1 MAPKFCFKYLDRKI
15 DELGSEI
22 LTECNLISKKDFVF
36 QYKVKFIHYNDG
48 IEETRFNSGKSRF
61 IDRNTGKE
69 WTVFPDDAKLSLV
82 DRFSKWLVDRR
93 EI

>member
-1 MAPKFCFKYLDRKI
+1 MMTEYTDKVQDQDLKI
-15 DELGSEI
+15 RAEEWG
-22 LTECNLISKKDFVF
+22 N
-36 QYKVKFIHYNDG
+36 KVKFIHYNDG

>member
-1 MAPKFCFKYLDRKI
+1 MTEYTDKVQNQDLKI
-15 DELGSEI
+15 RAEEWG
-22 LTECNLISKKDFVF
+22 N
-36 QYKVKFIHYNDG
+36 KVKFIHYNDG

>member
-1 MAPKFCFKYLDRKI
+1 M
-15 DELGSEI
+15 
-22 LTECNLISKKDFVF
+22 TEYTDQVQNQDLKNRAEKWG
-36 QYKVKFIHYNDG
+36 KEVKFIHYNNG
-48 IEETRFNSGKSRF
+48 IEETKFNSGKSRF

>member
-1 MAPKFCFKYLDRKI
+1 M
-15 DELGSEI
+15 
-22 LTECNLISKKDFVF
+22 TEYTDKVQDQDLKNRAEEWGN
-36 QYKVKFIHYNDG
+36 KVKFIHYNDG

>member
-1 MAPKFCFKYLDRKI
+1 MTEYTDKVQDQDLKI
-15 DELGSEI
+15 RAEEWG
-22 LTECNLISKKDFVF
+22 N
-36 QYKVKFIHYNDG
+36 KVKFIHYNDG

-82 DRFSKWLVDRR
+82 DRFSRWLVDRR
-93 EI
+93 SEI

>member
-1 MAPKFCFKYLDRKI
+1 MTEYTDKVQDQDLKI
-15 DELGSEI
+15 RAEEWG
-22 LTECNLISKKDFVF
+22 N
-36 QYKVKFIHYNDG
+36 KVKFIHYNDG

-82 DRFSKWLVDRR
+82 DRFSRWLVDRR

>member
-1 MAPKFCFKYLDRKI
+1 MM
-15 DELGSEI
+15 
-22 LTECNLISKKDFVF
+22 TEYTDQVLNQDLKNRAEKWGN
-36 QYKVKFIHYNDG
+36 KVKFIHYNNG
-48 IEETRFNSGKSRF
+48 IEETKFNSGKSRF

-82 DRFSKWLVDRR
+82 DRFSRWLVDRR

>member
-1 MAPKFCFKYLDRKI
+1 MTEYTDKVQNQDLKI
-15 DELGSEI
+15 RAEEWG
-22 LTECNLISKKDFVF
+22 N
-36 QYKVKFIHYNDG
+36 KVKFIHYNDG

-82 DRFSKWLVDRR
+82 DRFSRWLVDRR

>member
-1 MAPKFCFKYLDRKI
+1 MTEYTDKVQDQDLKI
-15 DELGSEI
+15 RAEEWG
-22 LTECNLISKKDFVF
+22 N
-36 QYKVKFIHYNDG
+36 KVKFIHYNDG

-93 EI
+93 AGVAE

>member
-1 MAPKFCFKYLDRKI
+1 MM
-15 DELGSEI
+15 
-22 LTECNLISKKDFVF
+22 TEYTDQVLNQDLKNRAEKWG
-36 QYKVKFIHYNDG
+36 KEVKFIHYNNG
-48 IEETRFNSGKSRF
+48 IEETKFNSGKSKF

>member
-1 MAPKFCFKYLDRKI
+1 M
-15 DELGSEI
+15 
-22 LTECNLISKKDFVF
+22 TEYTDQVQNQDLKNRAEKWG
-36 QYKVKFIHYNDG
+36 KEVKFIHYNDG
-48 IEETRFNSGKSRF
+48 IEETKFNSGKSRF

>member
-1 MAPKFCFKYLDRKI
+1 MTEYTDKVQDQDLKI
-15 DELGSEI
+15 RAEEWGNKE
-22 LTECNLISKKDFVF
+22 
-36 QYKVKFIHYNDG
+36 KFIHYNDG

>member
-1 MAPKFCFKYLDRKI
+1 M
-15 DELGSEI
+15 
-22 LTECNLISKKDFVF
+22 TEYTDQVQNQDLKNRAEKWG
-36 QYKVKFIHYNDG
+36 KEVKFIHYNNG
-48 IEETRFNSGKSRF
+48 IEETKFNSGKSKF

>member
-1 MAPKFCFKYLDRKI
+1 MTDYTDKVQNQDLKI
-15 DELGSEI
+15 RAEEWG
-22 LTECNLISKKDFVF
+22 N
-36 QYKVKFIHYNDG
+36 KVKFIHYNDG

>member
-1 MAPKFCFKYLDRKI
+1 MM
-15 DELGSEI
+15 
-22 LTECNLISKKDFVF
+22 TEYTDKVQDQDLKNRAEKWGKE
-36 QYKVKFIHYNDG
+36 VKFIHYNDG
-48 IEETRFNSGKSRF
+48 IEETKFNSGKSRF

>member
-1 MAPKFCFKYLDRKI
+1 MM
-15 DELGSEI
+15 
-22 LTECNLISKKDFVF
+22 TEYTDQVLNQDLKNRAEKWGN
-36 QYKVKFIHYNDG
+36 KVKFIHYNDG

>member
-1 MAPKFCFKYLDRKI
+1 MTEYTDKVQNQDLKI
-15 DELGSEI
+15 RAEEWG
-22 LTECNLISKKDFVF
+22 N
-36 QYKVKFIHYNDG
+36 KVKFIHYNDG

-93 EI
+93 AGVAE

>member
-1 MAPKFCFKYLDRKI
+1 M
-15 DELGSEI
+15 
-22 LTECNLISKKDFVF
+22 TEYTDQVQNQDLKNRAEKWG
-36 QYKVKFIHYNDG
+36 KEVKFIHYNDG
-48 IEETRFNSGKSRF
+48 IEETKFNSGKSRF

-93 EI
+93 QR

>member
-1 MAPKFCFKYLDRKI
+1 MTEYTDKVQDQDLKI
-15 DELGSEI
+15 RAEEWG
-22 LTECNLISKKDFVF
+22 N
-36 QYKVKFIHYNDG
+36 KVKFIHYNDG

>member
-1 MAPKFCFKYLDRKI
+1 MTEYTDKVQDKDLKI
-15 DELGSEI
+15 RAEEWG
-22 LTECNLISKKDFVF
+22 N
-36 QYKVKFIHYNDG
+36 KVKFIHYNDG

-82 DRFSKWLVDRR
+82 DRFSRWLVDRR